1 MRRRRGSTG
10 RAARRHHA
18 AVVVSARIC
27 PMRLLALPLIA
38 LLAAC
43 SAAPEP
49 EPEAP
54 PALPLFPGET
64 PAIREKIDRWAEHYD
79 LPPTL
84 VHRVV
89 QRESDYR
96 PHARSG
102 PYWGMLQILPATAR
116 SMGFDGSPSRLLD
129 ADVALKYSL
138 RYLRG
143 AWMVSDGSEHEAMMW
158 YARGYWPEAKR
169 RGLLEETGLRGGL
182 WDAVDAGAAEPP
194 AIDAA
199 GNLLPPEPPCTPRT
213 GLAAALRGSG
223 CPGD

>member
-1 MRRRRGSTG
+1 
-10 RAARRHHA
+10 
-18 AVVVSARIC
+18 
-27 PMRLLALPLIA
+27 MRLLVLSLIV
-38 LLAAC
+38 LLSAC
-43 SAAPEP
+43 AAAPEP
-49 EPEAP
+49 PTQAP
-54 PALPLFPGET
+54 TRTLPLFPGET
-64 PAIREKIDRWAEHYD
+64 PAVRAKIDRWAAEYD

-96 PHARSG
+96 PEARSG

-116 SMGFDGSPSRLLD
+116 SMGFDGAPSRLLD

-143 AWMVSDGSEHEAMMW
+143 AWMVADGSEHEAMMW
-158 YARGYWPEAKR
+158 YARGYWHEAKR

-182 WDAVDAGAAEPP
+182 WDAVDSGAAEPP

-199 GNLLPPEPPCTPRT
+199 GNLLPPEPACIPRR
-213 GLAAALRGSG
+213 GAAALLRGTG
-223 CPGD
+223 CPDA